1 MVRALQMVLIAITSV
16 VLVAVVGLVVLEAT
30 WTTKAPQSPQDY
42 FLYGSTGT
50 ELMPLPVFQVL
61 PDLFPDQFQPAG
73 KDAGDWVDQFGFIRG
88 QAGINDG
95 LPVGISVTHYRPK
108 SGAPSP
114 VEFVGFNCAICHTAV
129 IRRTD
134 NSQGTLVYGMGNPNI
149 DLVAF
154 GDAVKTSLL
163 DEKRLTVDT
172 IESAYETKLHK
183 TLGPLD
189 KLMITVWLQ
198 GVRQALKQEMPM
210 RNQPFGGADLRNA
223 SLMPSG
229 PGRNQ
234 PMKETVRFLIDETP
248 EPDGGSS
255 KIPCLY
261 EQHQRDW
268 AQYDGSLRDPI
279 TRNSLAALG
288 VGASIY
294 NLRVPG
300 ILETLNQSY
309 IYIRDLHGPAYSE
322 TFKDQPIDH
331 ARASRGQNVY
341 MRYCSDCHG
350 WPGAQ
355 PGEWIKGKRQ
365 NQVTP
370 VEEIG
375 TDSARVTFRFYPE
388 MAQLIYGFFP
398 DNHPLKPKRSDLR
411 PNPGDVHGY
420 INQPIGSA
428 FSRAPYLHNGS
439 VATLAELINLEPRR
453 PVLYRGSN
461 LYDPARVGL
470 LVSDKPDA
478 LRYFRYD
485 TQVYG
490 NSNKGHDYPWA
501 YHGAGWNEND
511 LKDLLEYL
519 KTL

>member
-1 MVRALQMVLIAITSV
+1 MIRALQIVLIAITSV
-16 VLVAVVGLVVLEAT
+16 FLGAVVGLVALEAT
-30 WTTKAPQSPQDY
+30 WTTKPQKSPQDY
-42 FLYGSTGT
+42 FLHGSTGT

-61 PDLFPDQFQPAG
+61 PDLFPDQFQPGG
-73 KDAGDWVDQFGFIRG
+73 KDAGDWVDQFGFVRG
-88 QAGINDG
+88 QAGVNEG
-95 LPVGISVTHYRPK
+95 LPVGISITHYRPK

-134 NSQGTLVYGMGNPNI
+134 KSEGTLVYGMGNPNI

-172 IESAYETKLHK
+172 LQTAYEAKFHK

-189 KLMITVWLQ
+189 KLMITLWLQ
-198 GVRQALKQEMPM
+198 EVRKGVKQEIPM
-210 RNQPFGGADLRNA
+210 RNQPFGSADLRNS
-223 SLMPSG
+223 SLMTSG

-248 EPDGGSS
+248 TPDGGSS
-255 KIPCLY
+255 KIPSLY

-279 TRNSLAALG
+279 TRNALAALG
-288 VGASIY
+288 VGASVY

-309 IYIRDLHGPAYSE
+309 IYIRDLQGPAYSE
-322 TFKDQPIDH
+322 IFKDQPIDH
-331 ARASRGQNVY
+331 TRAGRGQNVY

-370 VEEIG
+370 IDEIG
-375 TDSARVTFRFYPE
+375 TDSARVTFRFYPS
-388 MAQLIYGFFP
+388 MAQLIFDFFP

-420 INQPIGSA
+420 INQPIGST

-453 PVLYRGSN
+453 PVFYRGRN

-470 LVSDKPDA
+470 LVSDQQDA
-478 LRYFRYD
+478 QRYFRYE
-485 TQVYG
+485 TGTYG
-490 NSNKGHDYPWA
+490 NSNKGHNYPWA
-501 YHGAGWNEND
+501 YHGPGWNEND
-511 LKDLLEYL
+511 LKDLVEYL